1 MIRILIAAAAL
12 AVGIQAA
19 VPQNLDVIKER
30 KQIMKQTGAAAG
42 AAGKMLKG
50 ETPFDLASAQASLKT
65 MVDAA
70 AKMPA
75 LFPDDSKTGGD
86 TRALPAIWADKADL
100 NARYVKLGEDATSA
114 LAAIKDQASFA
125 ATMPP
130 IFKDCGGCHEKYRA
144 SQN

>member
-1 MIRILIAAAAL
+1 
-12 AVGIQAA
+12 
-19 VPQNLDVIKER
+19 
-30 KQIMKQTGAAAG
+30 
-42 AAGKMLKG
+42 MLKG
-50 ETPFDLASAQASLKT
+50 EAPFDLAAVQASLKT

-100 NARYVKLGEDATSA
+100 NARYAKLGQDATNA

-130 IFKDCGGCHEKYRA
+130 IFKNCGGCHEKYRA
-144 SQN
+144 SEN